1 MRMSRRKIGVIAGLV
16 VGLVVLLLIAIAGRG
31 NGVEKDALNG
41 DHIIAASLS
50 KPDKRCTSARTYD
63 LVKQELFRSAVELR
77 GSDQAA
83 FDRLSAYSSARME
96 RPLVRSYDKELG
108 TIRCSGRLSLD
119 LPPGVAV
126 VGGRRSLAADV
137 DYILQPA
144 ADGSGDVVMLEGD
157 TPITVPLAT
166 LARTEEVG
174 ESPINL
180 DRSTTMAQQP
190 RNVAMEAPAT
200 APTSPPPATARVT
213 TSDAPAAKLRP
224 TQPVRRVAE
233 RSNRSKAPPKAADKA
248 TSGKA
253 STVAARPSFNCRYAR
268 TRGEIAICKD
278 GGLASLDRQMA
289 SQYYRAIASADAQQR
304 RRLKSTRD
312 AFLRQRD
319 RCRDERCI
327 AARYRERMREI
338 GEIRDR

>member
-1 MRMSRRKIGVIAGLV
+1 MRMSRLNMSGLAALV
-16 VGLVVLLLIAIAGRG
+16 VGLVVLIVVILAGRHS
-31 NGVEKDALNG
+31 GVAKDALRG
-41 DHIIAASLS
+41 DQIVAASLS
-50 KPDKRCTSARTYD
+50 KPEKRCTSARTYD

-126 VGGRRSLAADV
+126 VGGRRTLTADV

-144 ADGSGDVVMLEGD
+144 ADRSGDVIMLEGD
-157 TPITVPLAT
+157 APITVPLAT
-166 LARTEEVG
+166 LARTEQG
-174 ESPINL
+174 AGITMNPG
-180 DRSTTMAQQP
+180 RSVIIAQQP
-190 RNVAMEAPAT
+190 GDMVPEAPAT
-200 APTSPPPATARVT
+200 ATSPPAPARER
-213 TSDAPAAKLRP
+213 TSDAPAAKPRP
-224 TQPVRRVAE
+224 TAPVRSVAE
-233 RSNRSKAPPKAADKA
+233 GTDRKTSPAKAAVRHTA
-248 TSGKA
+248 GKPP
-253 STVAARPSFNCRYAR
+253 TVTARPSFNCRYAR

-289 SQYYRAIASADAQQR
+289 TKYYRAIASGDAQQR
-304 RRLKSTRD
+304 RRLKTTRD

-319 RCRDERCI
+319 RCRDETCI

-338 GEIRDR
+338 DEIRN